1 MSKIDQK
8 LINIFL
14 NVADM
19 LINHTGLVILII
31 CWIYLFKVGT
41 FGCETEFGAGAY
53 STFCYDFVHYKP
65 SNLCVITNTVVNKI
79 SVMLI
84 AIRSAKHE

>member
-41 FGCETEFGAGAY
+41 FGCGTEFG
-53 STFCYDFVHYKP
+53 V
-65 SNLCVITNTVVNKI
+65 LLV
-79 SVMLI
+79 LI
-84 AIRSAKHE
+84 ALFVMILCIINPAIFV

>member
-8 LINIFL
+8 SINIFL
-14 NVADM
+14 KVADM

-41 FGCETEFGAGAY
+41 FGCETEFG
-53 STFCYDFVHYKP
+53 V
-65 SNLCVITNTVVNKI
+65 LLV
-79 SVMLI
+79 LI
-84 AIRSAKHE
+84 ALFVMILCIINPAIFV